1 MVVSVIKILVRTRTE
16 RQYDCPVP
24 TQCADCIPHPSS
36 YSGRGEGGPTIRPP
50 SPDHGSAF
58 EHKVVNPVLLPALFI
73 VLCAKR
79 FLLTEADSFDS
90 IRRDPTLHKGLLD
103 GIGTARSQSKVV
115 FLRSPVVTM
124 PFDNHLQ
131 TGVLREE
138 GAVILRSGHFVRAQG
153 GLVVVKEY
161 ILHVLAE

>member
-1 MVVSVIKILVRTRTE
+1 MISCSDSMCRL
-16 RQYDCPVP
+16 Y
-24 TQCADCIPHPSS
+24 SS
-36 YSGRGEGGPTIRPP
+36 SLFIFRLRGGGRPDNQAA
-50 SPDHGSAF
+50 SSDHGSAF
-58 EHKVVNPVLLPALFI
+58 EHKVVNPVRLPALFI

-90 IRRDPTLHKGLLD
+90 IRQDPTLHKGLLH
-103 GIGTARSQSKVV
+103 GIRTARSESKVV

-138 GAVILRSGHFVRAQG
+138 GAVVLRNGHLVRAQG
-153 GLVVVKEY
+153 GLVVVKKY